1 MSRGA
6 GKIERAIGQA
16 LYDTDRS
23 FLVEELVRIAYPEI
37 TTVEKKHRVAV
48 LRALDYVQER
58 MLLWFFRTY
67 EARARYFI
75 SNGCNTRSYAHGLL
89 RQSWWNR
96 ERTLEEIE
104 EILNDGGD
112 AACAI
117 LVETRRVCL
126 RVRGRR
132 AING

>member
-1 MSRGA
+1 
-6 GKIERAIGQA
+6 

-23 FLVEELVRIAYPEI
+23 FSVEELARIAYPEI
-37 TTVEKKHRVAV
+37 TTIAKKHRVAV

-75 SNGCNTRSYAHGLL
+75 SNGCNSRSYAHCLL

-96 ERTLEEIE
+96 AKTEPSPSSL
-104 EILNDGGD
+104 D
-112 AACAI
+112 AKKDDI
-117 LVETRRVCL
+117 TEP
-126 RVRGRR
+126 RVRS
-132 AING
+132 